1 MFFYDLLAWVIIIGI
16 FAQGLYMRYWV
27 GKRRF
32 LRRGPGGLQ
41 HFSSY
46 GKGLFDTAVEGLVM
60 WLSIPVILIGMFS
73 IFIWVVL
80 FRDSIKD
87 ALERKAKKENNLEVR
102 PTSSSLGTG
111 PYLIEK
117 DSLFPD
123 LPSILTGKVGN
134 QAV

>member
-1 MFFYDLLAWVIIIGI
+1 MFFYDLAAGVVIVGI

-32 LRRGPGGLQ
+32 LRRGPGGLE

-46 GKGLFDTAVEGLVM
+46 GKGLFVTAVEGLVM
-60 WLSIPVILIGMFS
+60 WLSIPVILIGMLA
-73 IFIWVVL
+73 IFVWVVL
-80 FRDSIKD
+80 IRDIIKD
-87 ALERKAKKENNLEVR
+87 DLERKAKKENTQEVR

-111 PYLIEK
+111 PFLEEK

-123 LPSILTGKVGN
+123 LPSMFTGKNGN

>member
-1 MFFYDLLAWVIIIGI
+1 MFFYDLAAGVVIVGI

-60 WLSIPVILIGMFS
+60 WLSIPVILIGMLA

-80 FRDSIKD
+80 IRDIIKD
-87 ALERKAKKENNLEVR
+87 DLEKKAKKENTQEVR

-111 PYLIEK
+111 PFLEEK

-123 LPSILTGKVGN
+123 LPSMLTGKNGN